1 MIRLKT
7 QIEIHKTYPPPNPPP
22 PPPQKKKKF
31 FDILLATAQVGLGL
45 VFIEVLTILTI
56 LLALNA
62 KKSAAKQKDLEP
74 SSHFFRTT
82 TGIKSG
88 PDILKD
94 SRVVMI
100 S

>member
-1 MIRLKT
+1 M
-7 QIEIHKTYPPPNPPP
+7 IEIPPLPPP
-22 PPPQKKKKF
+22 PPPKKKF
-31 FDILLATAQVGLGL
+31 FDILLATAQVGLVL
-45 VFIEVLTILTI
+45 IEVLSILSI

-94 SRVVMI
+94 SRAVMI